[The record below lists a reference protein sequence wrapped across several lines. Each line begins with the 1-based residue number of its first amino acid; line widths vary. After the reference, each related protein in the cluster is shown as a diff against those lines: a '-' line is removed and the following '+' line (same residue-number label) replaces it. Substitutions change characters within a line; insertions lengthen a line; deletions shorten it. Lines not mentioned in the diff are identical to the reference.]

1 MIDKYLFSQIL
12 LTKNWYYNRCVKS
25 TQHNKNMMFAQAT
38 IFLLLIL
45 TKTFHTV
52 KASRR
57 RQKRQHQLTCQ
68 DLRNALSIE
77 KETCPPMIDPNLK
90 NIYKAR
96 NQEFLNFYRTHCD
109 VKYVPPLNIVSFTL
123 VFWCIGLILILAKN
137 LFERCLKK
145 FINRV

>member
-1 MIDKYLFSQIL
+1 MFK
-12 LTKNWYYNRCVKS
+12 TRA
-25 TQHNKNMMFAQAT
+25 TQQPMMFGKA
-38 IFLLLIL
+38 IIVILLIL
-45 TKTFHTV
+45 TKTFHIV
-52 KASRR
+52 KASRASR
-57 RQKRQHQLTCQ
+57 RRRHRQHQLTCQ
-68 DLRNALSIE
+68 DLRNALAIE

-109 VKYVPPLNIVSFTL
+109 VKYVPPLNIVSFTI